1 MGNNY
6 RYRVHDTTGDDLGQI
21 EHCAYTEPEGK
32 GAGRDSIGLGNRRER
47 TVTSQMVCLRLRF
60 VNQESCRLAAALW

>member
-47 TVTSQMVCLRLRF
+47 NEPDGLFEAPVL
-60 VNQESCRLAAALW
+60 NQESCRLAAALW